1 MVAGFP
7 NMFLLLGPNTGLGH
21 NSVVYMAES
30 QAGWMMKAL
39 AHMESRRS
47 RGGRG
52 HSRKRSRAWNDAI
65 QARMPGTVWL
75 EGGCSSWYLDANGLN
90 TSLWP
95 DFSFRF
101 AREMRRFEPGRARR
115 EQVREREEVPA

>member
-1 MVAGFP
+1 MVSGFP

-21 NSVVYMAES
+21 NSVVFMAEA
-30 QAGWMMKAL
+30 QARWISKAIQ
-39 AHMESRRS
+39 HMDHNGIDAVDVTPEAQRS
-47 RGGRG
+47 
-52 HSRKRSRAWNDAI
+52 WNDAI

-101 AREMRRFEPGRARR
+101 AQEMKRFDPAELRPVR
-115 EQVREREEVPA
+115 VRETEVVA

>member
-1 MVAGFP
+1 
-7 NMFLLLGPNTGLGH
+7 LLGPNTGLGH
-21 NSVVYMAES
+21 NSVVYMAEV
-30 QAGWMMKAL
+30 QARWIYKAIE
-39 AHMESRRS
+39 HMDRTGLEAVDVTAEAQRS
-47 RGGRG
+47 
-52 HSRKRSRAWNDAI
+52 WNDAI

-101 AREMRRFEPGRARR
+101 AQAMRNFDPAELAPAPVR
-115 EQVREREEVPA
+115 EQKVVA